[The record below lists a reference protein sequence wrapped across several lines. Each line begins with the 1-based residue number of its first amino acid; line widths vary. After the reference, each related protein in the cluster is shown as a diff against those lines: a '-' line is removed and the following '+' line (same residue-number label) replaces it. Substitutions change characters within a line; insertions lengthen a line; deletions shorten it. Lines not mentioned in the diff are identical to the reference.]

1 MLLTSPCA
9 MMERICICLLRD
21 ECQDGRDDQHCVHI
35 SSSFLSSTC
44 LQDISIFLRL
54 HSTVHARYI
63 FPLRLDS
70 TVPAG
75 NFFPLPPSFYS
86 ARKTFLSSSAFI
98 YSARWTFLS
107 FSAFILQCPLD
118 ISFLFRLHSTVPAG
132 HFFPLPSL
140 QCPQDLSFPTRL
152 ILLYSARKKTK
163 AFNSDTSKVIYVLFI
178 TFHVPVIL

>member
-1 MLLTSPCA
+1 MLLSSPCA

-21 ECQDGRDDQHCVHI
+21 ECQDGRDDQYCVHI

-75 NFFPLPPSFYS
+75 HFFPFQ
-86 ARKTFLSSSAFI
+86 
-98 YSARWTFLS
+98 
-107 FSAFILQCPLD
+107 FILQCPLD
-118 ISFLFRLHSTVPAG
+118 ISFLLRHHSTVPAG
-132 HFFPLPSL
+132 HFFPFQPSFYSARRTFL
-140 QCPQDLSFPTRL
+140 SFALSTVPAGHFFPYPPYSTVQCPQENKS
-152 ILLYSARKKTK
+152 IQ
-163 AFNSDTSKVIYVLFI
+163 
-178 TFHVPVIL
+178 